1 MDDLIKILMELMQ
14 KGPRKKGGILDTAE
28 GVDFL
33 GRQLTK
39 SERGDLTLIGSKLTD
54 ASRFIPFSIRNIGR
68 DQRYL
73 KINQYKNDLEKSF
86 NKTIK
91 FLQENPDIRLTAQQK
106 DNLIYNLGV
115 YRRVSSEN
123 TKLEKGIIDEGK
135 TLEEVKKESLKTA
148 DVDEL
153 TFGQA
158 MSKILD
164 QLNDVKDKSKKM
176 KELAEES
183 IFTKTISQEQKDRL
197 KRLYY
202 GRAYTGNESRY
213 RGLGSFYLPKLH
225 EAGIIKLDD
234 TIYKN
239 LVKGAHHY
247 GGADFFAP
255 DPVRI
260 WRKHFGNSVFEKL
273 DNFDP
278 DNEDIFQWLERNK
291 IQPVQKDGPKNAL
304 EYLTP
309 TEIQQ
314 QLADELDLFGKYK
327 NPTDEASEGFIGM
340 DNPEMRMER
349 IGYHGKN
356 INALEKALQTIDPD
370 SFLDYARTKPK
381 SPNLTPGGI
390 TKLPVAEN
398 FLDTMEKQYTEMVKN
413 KKELMPSS
421 DHPNYE
427 LLQQSLRDAEDALT
441 AVKITRNKNLP
452 ADEQKEFFDKLRTK
466 NIKRDSRVKLN
477 IEDYLQDETAPSKAG
492 EGKFTKAE
500 VLIQRL
506 RNTIKDSP
514 NDQYVQETFPN
525 FIKEIENNPKLADDP
540 NVQKAFGITDLS
552 ETTNQKLVEYS
563 DGTLDFY
570 TKGGQGGM
578 DSVQSL
584 IDEFGISQEEALRI
598 KQLEPEDQILE
609 ITKLRTFKNKPEKA
623 QGGIVGLYI

>member
-39 SERGDLTLIGSKLTD
+39 SERGDLTLVGSKLTD

-91 FLQENPDIRLTAQQK
+91 FLQQNPDIRLTAQQK

-164 QLNDVKDKSKKM
+164 QLNDVKDKAKKM
-176 KELAEES
+176 KEIAEEDV
-183 IFTKTISQEQKDRL
+183 FTPNVSKAQEERL

-202 GRAYTGNESRY
+202 GRAFTGNESRY
-213 RGLGSFYLPKLH
+213 RGLGSSFLPKLH

-234 TIYKN
+234 TIYEN
-239 LVKGAHHY
+239 LKKGAHHY
-247 GGADFFAP
+247 GGSLTFAP
-255 DPVRI
+255 DPNRI
-260 WRKHFGNSVFEKL
+260 WRKHFGDEIFDKL
-273 DNFDP
+273 DNFRA
-278 DNEDIFQWLERNK
+278 EDGEDVFEWIKRNNIK
-291 IQPVQKDGPKNAL
+291 PITVKGPKSATD
-304 EYLTP
+304 YLHP
-309 TEIQQ
+309 VEISQL
-314 QLADELDLFGKYK
+314 LADEQRVFTAYK
-327 NPTDEASEGFIGM
+327 NPKAKSSRDYFNIDDPNMQM
-340 DNPEMRMER
+340 DR
-349 IGYHGKN
+349 ITFHGEN
-356 INALEKALQTIDPD
+356 IRFLEESLQRLDPD
-370 SFLDYARTKPK
+370 AYR
-381 SPNLTPGGI
+381 
-390 TKLPVAEN
+390 E
-398 FLDTMEKQYTEMVKN
+398 Y
-413 KKELMPSS
+413 
-421 DHPNYE
+421 
-427 LLQQSLRDAEDALT
+427 
-441 AVKITRNKNLP
+441 VKIKPTAESPTVVPFKK
-452 ADEQKEFFDKLRTK
+452 DEG
-466 NIKRDSRVKLN
+466 
-477 IEDYLQDETAPSKAG
+477 IEQVGKAG
-492 EGKFTKAE
+492 EGRFTKAQ
-500 VLIQRL
+500 VLIERL
-506 RNTIKDSP
+506 KNTIKENP
-514 NDQYVQETFPN
+514 NDKYVQETFPN
-525 FIKEIENNPKLADDP
+525 FVKEIENNPKLADDP
-540 NVQKAFGITDLS
+540 NVQEAFGITDLS
-552 ETTNQKLVEYS
+552 ETTDQRLVEYP

-584 IDEFGISQEEALRI
+584 MDELGISQEEALRI

-609 ITKLRTFKNKPEKA
+609 ITKLRTLKDKPKKA
-623 QGGIVGLYI
+623 QGGIVGLHIWSDT

>member
-28 GVDFL
+28 GVEFL

-39 SERGDLTLIGSKLTD
+39 SEKGDLTLIGSKLTD

-115 YRRVSSEN
+115 FRRVNSEN

-148 DVDEL
+148 DVDDL

-158 MSKILD
+158 MNKILD
-164 QLNDVKDKSKKM
+164 QLNDVKDKAKKM
-176 KELAEES
+176 KEIAEEDV
-183 IFTKTISQEQKDRL
+183 FTPNVSKAQEERL

-202 GRAYTGNESRY
+202 GRAFTGNESRH

-247 GGADFFAP
+247 GGAMTFAP

-260 WRKHFGNSVFEKL
+260 WRKHFGVEIFDKL
-273 DNFDP
+273 DNFRA
-278 DNEDIFQWLERNK
+278 EDGEDVFEWIKRNN
-291 IQPVQKDGPKNAL
+291 IQPVTVKGPKSATDYLHPVEIKQLL
-304 EYLTP
+304 E
-309 TEIQQ
+309 
-314 QLADELDLFGKYK
+314 DELKVFNAYK
-327 NPTDEASEGFIGM
+327 NPKAESSRQYFNIDDPNM
-340 DNPEMRMER
+340 QLDR
-349 IGYHGKN
+349 ITFHGEN
-356 INALEKALQTIDPD
+356 IRFLEESLQRLDPD
-370 SFLDYARTKPK
+370 AYREYVKIKPTAE
-381 SPNLTPGGI
+381 SPTVVPFKKAEGI
-390 TKLPVAEN
+390 
-398 FLDTMEKQYTEMVKN
+398 EKIEEVIEKN
-413 KKELMPSS
+413 K
-421 DHPNYE
+421 NYK
-427 LLQQSLRDAEDALT
+427 LNLF
-441 AVKITRNKNLP
+441 KNLDDNKKLN
-452 ADEQKEFFDKLRTK
+452 ADEIEELEVELGNVNDPDGPDLYEAYPEFDGTAGSAKKILKDSVEYEQSMFDQYKKEK
-466 NIKRDSRVKLN
+466 S
-477 IEDYLQDETAPSKAG
+477 AG
-492 EGKFTKAE
+492 QGQFTKAQ
-500 VLIQRL
+500 VLIERL
-506 RNTIKDSP
+506 KNTIKENP
-514 NDQYVQETFPN
+514 NDKYVQETFPN

-540 NVQKAFGITDLS
+540 NVQEAFGITDLS
-552 ETTNQKLVEYS
+552 ETTDQRLVEYP

-570 TKGGQGGM
+570 TKGGQGGLTTGM

-584 IDEFGISQEEALRI
+584 MDELGISQEEALRI

-609 ITKLRTFKNKPEKA
+609 ITKLRTLKDKPKKA